1 MRVYYIITLLGIICV
16 SILQTLYV
24 QNMYDT
30 YKKEEVVQIEK
41 DLRIA
46 FSQETKERSRK
57 LKPHPLR
64 GRTFTAK
71 SITNMTPEELDSLL
85 RIEPI
90 PYDTIDLDRFKD
102 DGIIL
107 TEAEGWTL
115 FSHDDFERDGLPFN
129 LAVLDSIFHAY
140 YTKDFPY
147 SFTLLYYKDRQP
159 IETIGDLKGKADYES
174 RLMPIGTK
182 GERRLLLKMDIPFS
196 YFVTYEAGPLVASLV
211 IVLFVLLC
219 LIFQL
224 TVIRLK
230 SERLKQWETHAHG
243 TIHDLK
249 APLNSVVTMLSLFR
263 LTEKD
268 PQKKDL
274 LNQGVVQLKRLAGTI
289 EMLLSIENNHRELVL
304 RKTELDLPTLCE
316 PIKQEL
322 DVLYHDKPHKIEITS
337 TLPDKTK
344 VEGDAMYIEN
354 VLRNLIEN
362 ALKYADAGVKVFV
375 RFQEN
380 AQHQVEATIEDN
392 GWGIEPKYR
401 RKLFSQF
408 YQVPRPTGK
417 MLKGHGI
424 GLAQCKLIVEAHG
437 GKIGLHDTNN
447 DKGSLFYFTLP
458 LIN

>member
-147 SFTLLYYKDRQP
+147 SFTLLYYKDRKP
-159 IETIGDLKGKADYES
+159 IETIGDLTGKADYES

-224 TVIRLK
+224 TVIRIK

-289 EMLLSIENNHRELVL
+289 ETLLSIENNRRELVL

-322 DVLYHDKPHKIEITS
+322 DVLYHDKPHEIEITS
-337 TLPDKTK
+337 TLPEKTK
-344 VEGDAMYIEN
+344 VEGDAMYIGN

>member
-1 MRVYYIITLLGIICV
+1 MKRYYVITSLGIICIV
-16 SILQTLYV
+16 IFQWLYV
-24 QNMYDT
+24 SNLYT
-30 YKKEEVVQIEK
+30 NFKEGEVVQIEK
-41 DLRIA
+41 TINIA
-46 FSQETKERSRK
+46 FHQELKERTAYLFEGRK
-57 LKPHPLR
+57 YV
-64 GRTFTAK
+64 TK
-71 SITNMTPEELDSLL
+71 SITDMTREELDSLL

-90 PYDTIDLDRFKD
+90 PYDTVDLDRFKD
-102 DGIIL
+102 EGIIL
-107 TEAEGWTL
+107 TEEQGWDL
-115 FSHDDFERDGLPFN
+115 VSRDQYERDGLPFN

-147 SFTLLYYKDRQP
+147 SFTLLYYKDRKP
-159 IETIGDLKGKADYES
+159 IETIGDLTGKADYES

-289 EMLLSIENNHRELVL
+289 ETLLSIENNRRELVL

-344 VEGDAMYIEN
+344 VEGDAMYIGN

-408 YQVPRPTGK
+408 YQVPRPTDK

>member
-1 MRVYYIITLLGIICV
+1 
-16 SILQTLYV
+16 
-24 QNMYDT
+24 
-30 YKKEEVVQIEK
+30 
-41 DLRIA
+41 
-46 FSQETKERSRK
+46 
-57 LKPHPLR
+57 
-64 GRTFTAK
+64 
-71 SITNMTPEELDSLL
+71 MT
-85 RIEPI
+85 
-90 PYDTIDLDRFKD
+90 
-102 DGIIL
+102 
-107 TEAEGWTL
+107 
-115 FSHDDFERDGLPFN
+115 
-129 LAVLDSIFHAY
+129 
-140 YTKDFPY
+140 
-147 SFTLLYYKDRQP
+147 
-159 IETIGDLKGKADYES
+159 GKADYES

-196 YFVTYEAGPLVASLV
+196 YFATREVGPLVASLV

-230 SERLKQWETHAHG
+230 SERLKRWETHAHG

-249 APLNSVVTMLSLFR
+249 TPLNSVVTMLSLLR

-289 EMLLSIENNHRELVL
+289 ETLLSIENNRRELVL

-322 DVLYHDKPHKIEITS
+322 DVLYHDKPHEIEITS
-337 TLPDKTK
+337 TLPEKTK

>member
-1 MRVYYIITLLGIICV
+1 
-16 SILQTLYV
+16 
-24 QNMYDT
+24 
-30 YKKEEVVQIEK
+30 
-41 DLRIA
+41 
-46 FSQETKERSRK
+46 
-57 LKPHPLR
+57 
-64 GRTFTAK
+64 
-71 SITNMTPEELDSLL
+71 MTPEELDSLL

-147 SFTLLYYKDRQP
+147 SFTLLYYKDRKT
-159 IETIGDLKGKADYES
+159 IETIGDLTGKADYES

-196 YFVTYEAGPLVASLV
+196 YFVTYEAGSLVASLV

-224 TVIRLK
+224 TVIRIK

-289 EMLLSIENNHRELVL
+289 ETLLSIENNIETFGRHNRNASLD
-304 RKTELDLPTLCE
+304 RKQP
-316 PIKQEL
+316 PRI
-322 DVLYHDKPHKIEITS
+322 
-337 TLPDKTK
+337 
-344 VEGDAMYIEN
+344 
-354 VLRNLIEN
+354 
-362 ALKYADAGVKVFV
+362 GV
-375 RFQEN
+375 
-380 AQHQVEATIEDN
+380 A
-392 GWGIEPKYR
+392 
-401 RKLFSQF
+401 
-408 YQVPRPTGK
+408 
-417 MLKGHGI
+417 
-424 GLAQCKLIVEAHG
+424 
-437 GKIGLHDTNN
+437 
-447 DKGSLFYFTLP
+447 
-458 LIN
+458 

>member
-289 EMLLSIENNHRELVL
+289 ETLLSIENNRRELVL

-322 DVLYHDKPHKIEITS
+322 DVLYHDKPHEIEITS

>member
-147 SFTLLYYKDRQP
+147 SFTLLYYKDRKP
-159 IETIGDLKGKADYES
+159 IETIGDLIGKADYES

-289 EMLLSIENNHRELVL
+289 ETLLSIENNRRELVL

-322 DVLYHDKPHKIEITS
+322 DVLYHDKPHEIEITS
-337 TLPDKTK
+337 TLPEKTK

>member
-1 MRVYYIITLLGIICV
+1 MRRYYVITSIGIICL
-16 SILQTLYV
+16 IIFQCLYIR
-24 QNMYDT
+24 NLYDS
-30 YKKEEVVQIEK
+30 YRNEQVVQIGK
-41 DLRIA
+41 ALDIA
-46 FSQETKERSRK
+46 FAQEVEVRRYELGERHFKERIYTSKR
-57 LKPHPLR
+57 
-64 GRTFTAK
+64 
-71 SITNMTPEELDSLL
+71 ITDMTREELDSLL

-90 PYDTIDLDRFKD
+90 PADTIDLDKFVKE
-102 DGIIL
+102 GIALTQEEGMIL
-107 TEAEGWTL
+107 TRQDE
-115 FSHDDFERDGLPFN
+115 SERDGLPFN

-147 SFTLLYYKDRQP
+147 SFTLLYYKDRKP
-159 IETIGDLKGKADYES
+159 IETIGDLTGKADYES

-196 YFVTYEAGPLVASLV
+196 YFATREVGPLVASLV

-230 SERLKQWETHAHG
+230 SERLKRWETHAHG

-249 APLNSVVTMLSLFR
+249 TPLNSVVTMLSLFR

-289 EMLLSIENNHRELVL
+289 ETLLSIENNRRELVL

>member
-147 SFTLLYYKDRQP
+147 SFTLLYYKDRKP
-159 IETIGDLKGKADYES
+159 IETIGDLIGKADYES

-289 EMLLSIENNHRELVL
+289 ETLLSIENNRRELVL

-322 DVLYHDKPHKIEITS
+322 DVLYHDKPHEIEITS

>member
-147 SFTLLYYKDRQP
+147 SFTLLYYKDRKP
-159 IETIGDLKGKADYES
+159 IETIGDLTGKADYES

-230 SERLKQWETHAHG
+230 SERLKRWETHAHG

-249 APLNSVVTMLSLFR
+249 TPLNSVVTMLSLFR

-289 EMLLSIENNHRELVL
+289 ETLLSIENNRRELVL

-322 DVLYHDKPHKIEITS
+322 DVLYHDKPHEIEITS

-408 YQVPRPTGK
+408 YQVPRPTDK
-417 MLKGHGI
+417 LLKGHGI